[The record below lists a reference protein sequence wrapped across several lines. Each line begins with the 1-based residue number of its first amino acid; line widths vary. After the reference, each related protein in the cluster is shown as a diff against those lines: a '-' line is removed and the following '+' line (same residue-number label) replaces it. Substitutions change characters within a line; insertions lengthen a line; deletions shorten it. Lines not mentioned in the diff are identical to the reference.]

1 MSLTSLC
8 YVKKDITIANTFFT
22 GLNINW
28 CRYCYNQSDKIF
40 SPGVQQNM
48 RYAAEFSF
56 LGEPSLVKTK
66 SVLICIECFGISF
79 KS

>member
-8 YVKKDITIANTFFT
+8 YVKKEYLNI
-22 GLNINW
+22 NINW
-28 CRYCYNQSDKIF
+28 CRYCSNQSDKRF

-56 LGEPSLVKTK
+56 LGELSLVKTK
-66 SVLICIECFGISF
+66 KCAYLY
-79 KS
+79 

>member
-8 YVKKDITIANTFFT
+8 YVKKDITNTFFT

-28 CRYCYNQSDKIF
+28 CRYCSTQSDKRF

-56 LGEPSLVKTK
+56 LGELSLVKTKK
-66 SVLICIECFGISF
+66 SVLICIECFRI
-79 KS
+79 